1 MIKKLFFSII
11 VLTVIQ
17 IQGQSISK
25 QVVSS
30 SGAELNNGTYTINFT
45 VGETLVGLI
54 ENGEVIH
61 QGFWAG
67 ISEDNTLTVET
78 LVDAEEE
85 LSIYPNPVV
94 NVLQIKFKLQE
105 AQNYTTQLYDLNGK
119 QIFNLKPIVQGQ
131 IVQMD
136 ISHLSGGMYLLM
148 VTDKTSNYNKSFK
161 ILKK

>member
-1 MIKKLFFSII
+1 MKHFTLSICFALI
-11 VLTVIQ
+11 ALNAL
-17 IQGQSISK
+17 GQSISK
-25 QVVSS
+25 QVIGS
-30 SGAELNNGTYTINFT
+30 SGEELSNDTYKVNFT
-45 VGETLVGLI
+45 VGETIVGMI

-85 LSIYPNPVV
+85 LSIYPNPVI

-105 AQNYTTQLYDLNGK
+105 VQNYTTQLYDLNGK